1 MSGICLR
8 TESVRR
14 SENESMLRGP
24 LSPMGCRAHRASLKP
39 IDLDTDATLT
49 EDSQKLQPLA
59 ATDFMQIGK
68 IIILPRAKTLC
79 AA

>member
-1 MSGICLR
+1 
-8 TESVRR
+8 
-14 SENESMLRGP
+14 
-24 LSPMGCRAHRASLKP
+24 MGCRAHRASLKP